1 MTDKEAR
8 VGVWSEI
15 GKLRRVL
22 VCPPGL
28 AHERL
33 TPDSAEELQ
42 RAKAYLKGSLLLSLE
57 STTNRMS
64 NLARQEIFFG
74 RFFAGV
80 RAVMCVTSG
89 ICRAFHWGSTSKG
102 VSFKL

>member
-1 MTDKEAR
+1 MTDTEPR

-33 TPDSAEELQ
+33 TPDTAGELLYDEVLWVQQARRDHYDFVAKRVIIAVLPRSRAAMRRSAC
-42 RAKAYLKGSLLLSLE
+42 
-57 STTNRMS
+57 
-64 NLARQEIFFG
+64 G
-74 RFFAGV
+74 RTRPRRPA
-80 RAVMCVTSG
+80 
-89 ICRAFHWGSTSKG
+89 
-102 VSFKL
+102 

>member
-1 MTDKEAR
+1 MTDKEPR

-33 TPDSAEELQ
+33 TPD
-42 RAKAYLKGSLLLSLE
+42 
-57 STTNRMS
+57 
-64 NLARQEIFFG
+64 
-74 RFFAGV
+74 
-80 RAVMCVTSG
+80 
-89 ICRAFHWGSTSKG
+89 
-102 VSFKL
+102 